1 MDLIPTFSNKYSNF
15 NVNDFTISKIVNSDK
30 IFKIKFSLLS
40 AFLSYQ
46 SWLYN
51 SAFIGKKQTVLIY
64 NNKKY
69 IFTIK
74 DASIDE
80 NNEFVFFIST
90 DEMVTLKKNDNLA
103 RAFIKNKNFNLK
115 YHDIS
120 KYETK
125 FTLQTLND
133 IKGGFD
139 TMRNLGSC
147 ITVFGSSRLK
157 ANNIYYQN
165 AREFGNRIAQKG
177 FTTVN
182 GGAYGMMEA
191 SALGAFENGGKSV
204 GVNVVINDKVDYNQY
219 LTHKITFQEFFT
231 RKVFLR
237 MYSYAFIIMPGGV
250 GTMDEFFEL
259 ITLIQCNKTFRFPVV
274 LFGTTFYQ
282 HLYNLLNSMAVQ
294 GTISASDLNLFLF
307 TDDINQAMNHIEQSL
322 ITSI

>member
-1 MDLIPTFSNKYSNF
+1 MDLIPTFSDKYSNF
-15 NVNDFTISKIVNSDK
+15 NVNDFTISKIPNSDTN
-30 IFKIKFSLLS
+30 FKVKFNLLS
-40 AFLSYQ
+40 VFLSYQ

-51 SAFIGKKQTVLIY
+51 SSFIGKKQTVLIY

-74 DASIDE
+74 DAAIDE

-90 DEMVTLKKNDNLA
+90 NEMVLLKKTDNLA
-103 RAFIKNKNFNLK
+103 RAFIKNKCFNLK

-125 FTLQTLND
+125 FTLQSLND

-139 TMRNLGSC
+139 TMRDLGAC
-147 ITVFGSSRLK
+147 ITVYGSSRLT
-157 ANNIYYQN
+157 ADNIYYHK

-177 FTTVN
+177 FNVVT
-182 GGAYGMMEA
+182 GGNKGIMEA
-191 SALGAFENGGKSV
+191 SSLGAFESGGNSI
-204 GVNVVINDKVDYNQY
+204 GVNVIINDKFDYNQY
-219 LTHKITFQEFFT
+219 VTHRVGFQDFFT
-231 RKVFLR
+231 RKIFLR
-237 MYSYAFIIMPGGV
+237 TYSYAFIIMPGGL
-250 GTMDEFFEL
+250 GTMDEFFDL
-259 ITLIQCNKTFRFPVV
+259 MVLVQLNKFIRFPIV

-282 HLYNLLNSMAVQ
+282 HLYNLLNNMVVQ

-307 TDDINQAMNHIEQSL
+307 TDDVNQAMNHIEQSL